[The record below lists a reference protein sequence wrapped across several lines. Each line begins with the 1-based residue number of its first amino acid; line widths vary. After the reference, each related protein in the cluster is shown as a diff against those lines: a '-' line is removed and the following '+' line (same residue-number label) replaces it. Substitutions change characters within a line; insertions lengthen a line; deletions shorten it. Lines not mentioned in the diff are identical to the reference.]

1 MQYFSVYSSNHQKS
15 IQLLSEKPA
24 WFCPSKALG
33 RELSRNMLVSAKHHL
48 LSCDTETLMMLLFY
62 CVVILDD
69 TDLVLL

>member
-48 LSCDTETLMMLLFY
+48 LSCDT
-62 CVVILDD
+62 
-69 TDLVLL
+69 